1 MDMTKASAGN
11 DYENVLDNLTEY
23 IQAKKISSFNEL
35 TKYAKETFGIL
46 CLNVVS
52 TKTKYFTALV
62 DSFKE
67 VVA

>member
-1 MDMTKASAGN
+1 
-11 DYENVLDNLTEY
+11 LTR
-23 IQAKKISSFNEL
+23 
-35 TKYAKETFGIL
+35 YAKETFGIL
-46 CLNVVS
+46 GLNVVS